1 MLASSLIVFLATET
15 MSVRSDLPQAA
26 NGVRHVASARAQVSP
41 RRPLPSPT
49 IELRRSTEALRKTL
63 ARRHP
68 GWSPEA
74 EAQAASVQMLIDG
87 LLDFDEIAR
96 RTLPHRWEGLPV
108 LQRREFL
115 DNLQKLI
122 ERRPLDRNLSID
134 FDSTVAYRSESI
146 VDDEAVVSSLV
157 TSFKTGRPARRN
169 VEYKLV
175 FRNGRWRLYD
185 VIVEGVSLVDD
196 YREQFARIIREDSFD
211 GLLKRMHKKLGD
223 DPAN

>member
-1 MLASSLIVFLATET
+1 MLASSLIVFLTTEL
-15 MSVRSDLPQAA
+15 MSVRSELPQPARS
-26 NGVRHVASARAQVSP
+26 VRHVAAAQAQVSQ

-74 EAQAASVQMLIDG
+74 EAQAASVQMVIDG
-87 LLDFDEIAR
+87 LLDFEEIAK
-96 RTLPHRWEGLPV
+96 RTLPNRWEALSV

-115 DNLQKLI
+115 DHLQKLI

-134 FDSTVAYRSESI
+134 LESTVAYRSESV
-146 VDDEAVVSSLV
+146 VDDEAVVSSMV
-157 TSFKTGRPARRN
+157 TSFKTGRPARRA
-169 VEYKLV
+169 VEYKLC

-185 VIVEGVSLVDD
+185 VVVEGVSLVDD
-196 YREQFARIIREDSFD
+196 YRDQFSRIIREDSFD
-211 GLLKRMHKKLGD
+211 GLLKRMHKKIGE

>member
-1 MLASSLIVFLATET
+1 MLASSLIVFLTTEA
-15 MSVRSDLPQAA
+15 MSVGAELPRTA
-26 NGVRHVASARAQVSP
+26 GHVAHITSARAQVAP

-74 EAQAASVQMLIDG
+74 EAQAASVQLVIDG
-87 LLDFDEIAR
+87 LLDFEEIAK
-96 RTLPHRWEGLPV
+96 RTLPNRWEALT
-108 LQRREFL
+108 LMQRRDFL
-115 DNLQKLI
+115 DALQKLI

-134 FDSTVAYRSESI
+134 LDSTVAYRSESVI
-146 VDDEAVVSSLV
+146 DDEAVVSSMV

-169 VEYKLV
+169 VEYKLC

-196 YREQFARIIREDSFD
+196 YRDQFSRIIREDSFD
-211 GLLKRMHKKLGD
+211 GLIKRMHKKLGD